1 MLENDR
7 IWITGA
13 EGQLGHTLYKTL
25 DDAARDILTTD
36 KDVDVTDLDGIM
48 QYADINRPD
57 VIINCAAMTDVR
69 TCEDE
74 PIQAYKV
81 NALGARN
88 LSIASRKIGA
98 KIIQIST
105 DDVFG
110 GMSQKT
116 YTEFD
121 TPEPVTVYGK
131 SKLAGEGFVREL
143 NPRHLVIRS
152 SWIYGQSGSNFVFW
166 VLEMARKGEPFL
178 VPNDQVGSPTSA
190 VELAKFIV
198 RLLSTRE
205 YGVFHAACEGVCSRF
220 YFAKEILRLAGMEN
234 VPIDAAVSKKTSQFF
249 PYPSYTVLENMMMYM
264 TEVYQMPRWEEAIR
278 EFMETLRRDTVRKE
292 GVYEKE

>member
-13 EGQLGHTLYKTL
+13 EGQLGHTLYEML
-25 DDAARDILTTD
+25 EDEASDILTTD
-36 KDVDVTDLDGIM
+36 MDVNIADLDEIM

-57 VIINCAAMTDVR
+57 VIINCAAITDVK
-69 TCEDE
+69 TCEDD

-110 GMSQKT
+110 GMNQKT

-121 TPEPVTVYGK
+121 TPRPITVYGK

-152 SWIYGQSGSNFVFW
+152 SWIYGKTGNNFVFW
-166 VLEMARKGEPFL
+166 VLDMAKKGEPFQ

-190 VELAKFIV
+190 AELSRFIIH
-198 RLLSTRE
+198 LLSTRE

-220 YFAKEILRLAGMEN
+220 YFAKEILRLAGLEH
-234 VPIDAAVSKKTSQFF
+234 VRVDATVSKMASHFY
-249 PYPSYTVLENMMMYM
+249 PHPSYTVLENMMMYM
-264 TEVYQMPRWEEAIR
+264 TEVYQMPRWEDAIR
-278 EFMETLRRDTVRKE
+278 DFMEELKRDKN
-292 GVYEKE
+292 